1 MPLSDK
7 KTIAKN
13 TIYLYF
19 RMALIMLVSLYTVR
33 AVLKAL
39 GVIDYGIFSAIGGV
53 VTSMTFLTLVLD
65 NASQRFF
72 SLEIGKGKDNRLGT
86 YFNSMLLVYGFLS
99 LIIIAIIEFAG
110 LWMINNKMTIPA
122 ERLSASYIVLHL
134 SLASF
139 VVTILTNPF
148 RALLMSNEHMDV
160 YAYVSIFDAISKLAI
175 AFLLFRSPLDR
186 LVFYSILIFSVTVIS
201 NGLYILFCR
210 KKCPVPISI
219 VLKKQ
224 VVSDIFKYSAWTL
237 FGTVSGVASIQG
249 CNILLNVFSG
259 PIANTAFAISTQVSN
274 STQQFSSSFFTAV
287 RPPLTKSYGAGDFHY
302 MKKLFTFSNKT
313 IFALT
318 FTVVFPL
325 FVKTKFIL
333 LLWLGDVS
341 PFMVDFVR
349 IMLVYALILT
359 LNNPITTII
368 QAAGKVKQ
376 YHTIVDGFALTILP
390 LLYLGLKVQIPVN
403 YCLLV
408 LILVFSIA
416 HILRLIIL
424 KKVIGFS
431 IKEYVISFVL
441 PAFFVTVSCI
451 ICVML
456 LGYMF
461 NDNPTTS
468 VIILILCIIL
478 PVFFSGLLLF
488 NKDEKRQLIHIIKR
502 RG

>member
-201 NGLYILFCR
+201 NGLYILFCKIGR
-210 KKCPVPISI
+210 
-219 VLKKQ
+219 
-224 VVSDIFKYSAWTL
+224 
-237 FGTVSGVASIQG
+237 
-249 CNILLNVFSG
+249 
-259 PIANTAFAISTQVSN
+259 
-274 STQQFSSSFFTAV
+274 
-287 RPPLTKSYGAGDFHY
+287 
-302 MKKLFTFSNKT
+302 
-313 IFALT
+313 
-318 FTVVFPL
+318 
-325 FVKTKFIL
+325 
-333 LLWLGDVS
+333 
-341 PFMVDFVR
+341 
-349 IMLVYALILT
+349 
-359 LNNPITTII
+359 
-368 QAAGKVKQ
+368 
-376 YHTIVDGFALTILP
+376 
-390 LLYLGLKVQIPVN
+390 
-403 YCLLV
+403 
-408 LILVFSIA
+408 A
-416 HILRLIIL
+416 H
-424 KKVIGFS
+424 V
-431 IKEYVISFVL
+431 
-441 PAFFVTVSCI
+441 
-451 ICVML
+451 
-456 LGYMF
+456 
-461 NDNPTTS
+461 
-468 VIILILCIIL
+468 
-478 PVFFSGLLLF
+478 
-488 NKDEKRQLIHIIKR
+488 
-502 RG
+502 